1 MEHVTTRHGTVLL
14 DLDGTLV
21 DSASGILGSLAA
33 AFAEMGVEVAPGS
46 VGRHVLGP
54 PLYTTLPGIV
64 GDDLA
69 DEALVVY
76 RRHYAA
82 SGLYDCAPYPGID
95 ALLRDLSAAGVR
107 LALATSKSEV
117 YAERILDHHGWTDLF
132 TTIVGDTLDAGRPTK
147 ADVVAEALRRLGS
160 GAAERAVMVGD
171 RRNDVAGSAAHG
183 IACLGAGWGYADPG
197 ELEEAGAVKVFG
209 SVDDLAAALR

>member
-1 MEHVTTRHGTVLL
+1 MDGVTTRPDTVLL

-21 DSASGILGSLAA
+21 DSASGILGSLDA
-33 AFAEMGVEVAPGS
+33 AFAEMGIEVAPGA

-64 GDDLA
+64 GA
-69 DEALVVY
+69 EAAAEALVVY

-82 SGLYDCAPYPGID
+82 RGLYDSTPYPGID
-95 ALLRDLSAAGVR
+95 ALLRELSGAGLR

-117 YAERILDHHGWTDLF
+117 YAERILDHHGWTELF

-147 ADVVAEALRRLGS
+147 ADVVAEALRRLGP
-160 GAAERAVMVGD
+160 GAATRAVMVGD

-197 ELEEAGAVKVFG
+197 ELEEAGAVAVLG
-209 SVDDLAAALR
+209 SVDELAAALR